1 MKNKKSLI
9 LSVVCL
15 LVGIAVLFYPALNNV
30 IFVSQQNKV
39 IDNYNK
45 QIEELDSEEIAN
57 MKEEAKKYNDT
68 LTKTASSD
76 VVDNSEVV
84 SGNMSYAELMAVNND
99 QIGYLVIPKISLNQ
113 PIFHTT
119 EENEEEVL
127 EKGIGHMEHTSFP
140 IGGDSTHAVLSGHSG
155 IPGMML
161 FTDLEDVVVGDKFY
175 IKALDET
182 IAYEIDQI
190 KTVLPNDVSEIQ
202 IVNGEDYVTLLTCTP
217 YGVNTH
223 RLLVRGTRV
232 PYNGEIDEKEEKPTE
247 EKVEATLDEDGE
259 DLRTYSMK
267 FILYYVITPAI
278 ISCIMIALLVIICKK
293 RREKREK
300 NSTEK

>member
-1 MKNKKSLI
+1 MKSKKSLI

-39 IDNYNK
+39 INSYNESLK
-45 QIEELDSEEIAN
+45 ELESEVIDN
-57 MKEEAKKYNDT
+57 MKQEAKKYNDT
-68 LTKTASSD
+68 LSKAASSAIIYD
-76 VVDNSEVV
+76 FDAV
-84 SGNMSYAELMAVNND
+84 SGNPPYSEIMALNNE

-113 PIFHTT
+113 PIFHST
-119 EENEEEVL
+119 EDEVL
-127 EKGIGHMEHTSFP
+127 EKGIGHMENTSFP
-140 IGGDSTHAVLSGHSG
+140 IGGESTHAVLSGHSG

-161 FTDLEDVVVGDKFY
+161 FTDLEDVEIGDKFY

-232 PYNGEIDEKEEKPTE
+232 PYNGEIDEEEEEKPTE
-247 EKVEATLDEDGE
+247 EKPVVEASPDEQKE

-278 ISCIMIALLVIICKK
+278 ISCIMIALFVIIRKK
-293 RREKREK
+293 RKAKREQQH
-300 NSTEK
+300 

>member
-1 MKNKKSLI
+1 MTII
-9 LSVVCL
+9 LLSAGL
-15 LVGIAVLFYPALNNV
+15 LLLFYPAFNNL
-30 IFVSQQNKV
+30 IFVYKQSQV
-39 IDNYNK
+39 IDSYNSRVVK
-45 QIEELDSEEIAN
+45 LDSQVVES
-57 MKEEAKKYNDT
+57 MKDDAKEYNESLSKNVTD
-68 LTKTASSD
+68 D
-76 VVDNSEVV
+76 VKPEKDSQPV
-84 SGNMSYAELMAVNND
+84 SGNLSYSSLLSLNNQ
-99 QIGYLVIPKISLNQ
+99 QIGYIVIEKIGLNQ
-113 PIFHTT
+113 PIFHGTDDKT
-119 EENEEEVL
+119 L
-127 EKGIGHMEHTSFP
+127 DAGIGHMENTSLPVGGENTHCVLTGHT
-140 IGGDSTHAVLSGHSG
+140 GV
-155 IPGMML
+155 PGMML

-247 EKVEATLDEDGE
+247 EKVEATLDEEGE

-278 ISCIMIALLVIICKK
+278 ISCIMIALFVIIRKK

>member
-30 IFVSQQNKV
+30 IFVYQQNKV
-39 IDNYNK
+39 IDRYNERINSLK
-45 QIEELDSEEIAN
+45 SEDIAD
-57 MKEEAKKYNDT
+57 MKEEAKNYNDA
-68 LTKTASSD
+68 LSKAASSD
-76 VVDNSEVV
+76 VVDMSDAV
-84 SGNMSYAELMAVNND
+84 SGNLSYSQIMSMNNE

-113 PIFHTT
+113 PIFHSTSD
-119 EENEEEVL
+119 EVL
-127 EKGIGHMEHTSFP
+127 EKGIGHMENTSFP
-140 IGGDSTHAVLSGHSG
+140 IGGESTHSVLSGHSG

-161 FTDLEDVVVGDKFY
+161 FTDLEDVEIGDKFY

-182 IAYEIDQI
+182 IAYQIDQI

-202 IVNGEDYVTLLTCTP
+202 IKEGEDYVTLLTCTP

-232 PYNGEIDEKEEKPTE
+232 PYNGEIDEEKKEKEEPKPATVDE
-247 EKVEATLDEDGE
+247 EKE
-259 DLRTYSMK
+259 DLKTFSLK
-267 FILYYVITPAI
+267 FVNYYVVIPAI
-278 ISCIMIALLVIICKK
+278 LSCILIALFIYIRKK
-293 RREKREK
+293 RKNKRENK
-300 NSTEK
+300 NIEK

>member
-1 MKNKKSLI
+1 MKSNKSLI

-39 IDNYNK
+39 INNYNESLK
-45 QIEELDSEEIAN
+45 EFESEVIDN
-57 MKEEAKKYNDT
+57 MKQEAKKYNDT
-68 LTKTASSD
+68 LSKAASSAIIYD
-76 VVDNSEVV
+76 SDAV
-84 SGNMSYAELMAVNND
+84 SGNPPYSEIMALNNE

-113 PIFHTT
+113 PIFHST
-119 EENEEEVL
+119 EDEVL
-127 EKGIGHMEHTSFP
+127 EKGIGHMENTSFP
-140 IGGDSTHAVLSGHSG
+140 IGGESTHAVLSGHSG

-161 FTDLEDVVVGDKFY
+161 FTDLEDVEIGDKFY

-232 PYNGEIDEKEEKPTE
+232 PYNGEIDEEENPTE
-247 EKVEATLDEDGE
+247 EKPVVEASPDEQKE

-278 ISCIMIALLVIICKK
+278 ISCIMIALFVIIRKK
-293 RREKREK
+293 RKAKREQQH
-300 NSTEK
+300 

>member
-1 MKNKKSLI
+1 MTII
-9 LSVVCL
+9 LLSAGL
-15 LVGIAVLFYPALNNV
+15 LLLFYPAFNNI
-30 IFVSQQNKV
+30 IFVYKQSQV
-39 IDNYNK
+39 IDSYNSRVVK
-45 QIEELDSEEIAN
+45 LDSQVVES
-57 MKEEAKKYNDT
+57 MKDDAKEYNESLSKNVTD
-68 LTKTASSD
+68 D
-76 VVDNSEVV
+76 VKPEKDSQPV
-84 SGNMSYAELMAVNND
+84 SGNLSYSSLLSLNNQ
-99 QIGYLVIPKISLNQ
+99 QIGYIVIEKIGLNQ
-113 PIFHTT
+113 PIFHGTDDKT
-119 EENEEEVL
+119 L
-127 EKGIGHMEHTSFP
+127 DAGIGHMENTSLPVGGENTHCVLTGHT
-140 IGGDSTHAVLSGHSG
+140 GV
-155 IPGMML
+155 PGMML

-247 EKVEATLDEDGE
+247 EKVEATLDEEGE

-278 ISCIMIALLVIICKK
+278 ISCIMIALFVIIRKK

>member
-1 MKNKKSLI
+1 MKSKKSLI

-39 IDNYNK
+39 INNYNESLK
-45 QIEELDSEEIAN
+45 ELESEVIDN
-57 MKEEAKKYNDT
+57 MKQEAKKYNDT
-68 LTKTASSD
+68 LSKAASSAIIYD
-76 VVDNSEVV
+76 SDAV
-84 SGNMSYAELMAVNND
+84 SGNPPYSEIMALNNE

-113 PIFHTT
+113 PIFHST
-119 EENEEEVL
+119 EDEVL
-127 EKGIGHMEHTSFP
+127 EKGIGHMENTSFP
-140 IGGDSTHAVLSGHSG
+140 IGGESTHAVLSGHSG

-161 FTDLEDVVVGDKFY
+161 FTDLEDVEIGDKFY

-232 PYNGEIDEKEEKPTE
+232 PYNGEIDEEEKPTE
-247 EKVEATLDEDGE
+247 EKPVVEASPDEQKE

-278 ISCIMIALLVIICKK
+278 ISCIMIALFVIIRKK
-293 RREKREK
+293 RKAKREQQH
-300 NSTEK
+300 